1 MRRFWMWV
9 RWSARDLRARWVQV
23 VATALIIAIGTGTT
37 AAVASMTL
45 WRRASYDAS
54 YARSHHFD
62 LRVQLAEGSVVPQG
76 SLLDAAAPLAARG
89 WVAGAEERL
98 SAPTQVDASR
108 GGETVLVP
116 GRLVGVDVS
125 AGGPHVSGIA
135 IQAGRG
141 LGPAD
146 VARPA
151 AVLEAHF
158 ADHYTLPPS
167 GAIGLAGGT
176 RLPYVGTGYAPEYFI
191 VTTEA
196 GGLLAEANYAVVFVP
211 LPVAQALSGSVG
223 GVNDLVVRLAPG
235 VARRDGR
242 RALATALEQRL
253 PKVAATVS
261 TIDDD
266 PAWRAL
272 YGDLEGDQRT
282 MNSVAALIFAAAAFA
297 AFSLTTRIVEARRR
311 EIGVAMAIGQRPW
324 AIAIRPILMGC
335 EIALLGVVFGVG
347 VGLLIAEGLR
357 AVLESM
363 QPMPVWEAPFQP
375 GSFVRAAAIGL
386 VLPIAATLWPVW
398 RAVRVRPVDAIRTG
412 HLAAKG
418 GGLAPLV
425 RRATSRGRS
434 MAVMPVRNV
443 LRAPR
448 RTLLT
453 ALGIAAAI
461 TSMVGLI
468 GLIDSF
474 NATVDRGATEVR
486 TGAADRLEVAL
497 AGFQPA
503 DGDVVAAVAGAP
515 GVRDVAPSLR
525 VGATLEGTQDLD
537 VQLEVMDLANGVWH
551 PTVRGAVDRQ
561 GMPGLV
567 LAEKAATDLGLA
579 PGDTLRVEHPV
590 FLPGKRAVRSEVT
603 EMRVIGL
610 HPYPM
615 RVFSYVD
622 TRDAT
627 ALGLAG
633 IVNAV
638 HVAPA
643 PGADVG
649 SLKRALFETP
659 GVASTQPADATV
671 GVLHDLIAR
680 FMGIFRFLQL
690 FVLLLAVLIAFNAA
704 SIGVEERAREHA
716 TMFAFG
722 VRLRS
727 VLREITA
734 EGLIVGL
741 VGTVIGV
748 GLGMLAVR
756 WLTTGTAQE
765 MPDLQLVLTVAPV
778 TIVTA
783 FVMGVVAVAL
793 APLLTARK
801 LRRTDIPSTLRVM
814 E

>member
-1 MRRFWMWV
+1 MRRFWMWI
-9 RWSARDLRARWVQV
+9 RWSARDLRTRWVQV

-37 AAVASMTL
+37 AAVGSMTL

-62 LRVQLAEGSVVPQG
+62 VRAQLAEGSVVPEG
-76 SLLDAAAPLAARG
+76 SLLDAAASLVARG
-89 WVAGAEERL
+89 WVVGAEERL
-98 SAPTQVDASR
+98 SVATQVDASR
-108 GGETVLVP
+108 AGETVLVP

-125 AGGPHVSGIA
+125 AGGPHVSALA
-135 IQAGRG
+135 IQAGRP
-141 LGPAD
+141 LGESD

-158 ADHYTLPPS
+158 ADHYALPPS
-167 GAIGLAGGT
+167 GTVGLAGGT

-191 VTTEA
+191 VTTET
-196 GGLLAEANYAVVFVP
+196 GGLLAEANYGVVFVP
-211 LPVAQALSGSVG
+211 LQVAQELSGVGG
-223 GVNDLVVRLAPG
+223 GVNDLVLRLASG
-235 VARRDGR
+235 VSRPAAR
-242 RALATALEQRL
+242 RALEDAIAERL
-253 PKVAATVS
+253 PRVAVTVS

-282 MNSVAALIFAAAAFA
+282 MDAVAGLIFAAAAFA

-324 AIAIRPILMGC
+324 AIAIRPILMGF
-335 EIALLGVVFGVG
+335 EIALLGVVFGVA
-347 VGLLIAEGLR
+347 VGLLIAQGLR
-357 AVLESM
+357 TVLESM
-363 QPMPVWEAPFQP
+363 QPMPVWESPFEP
-375 GSFVRAAAIGL
+375 GTFVRAAAIGL
-386 VLPIAATLWPVW
+386 ALPIAATLWPVW
-398 RAVRVRPVDAIRTG
+398 RAVRVHPVDAIRTG

-425 RRATSRGRS
+425 RRMTSRGRS

-448 RTLLT
+448 RTSLT

-474 NATVDRGATEVR
+474 NATVDRGAAEVG
-486 TGAADRLEVAL
+486 TGAPDRLEVAL
-497 AGFQPA
+497 VGFHPA
-503 DGDVVAAVAGAP
+503 DGDVVSAIAHDR
-515 GVRDVAPSLR
+515 GVRAVAPSLR

-551 PTVRGAVDRQ
+551 PTVRGAVDRR
-561 GMPGLV
+561 GMPGVV
-567 LAEKAATDLGLA
+567 LAEKAATDLGLV
-579 PGDTLRVEHPV
+579 PGDTLAVEHPV
-590 FLPGKRAVRSEVT
+590 FLPGKRTVRSEIT
-603 EMRVIGL
+603 EMRVIGV

-615 RVFSYVD
+615 RGFAFVD
-622 TRDAT
+622 TRDAA
-627 ALGLAG
+627 ALGLGG

-643 PGADVG
+643 PGADVA
-649 SLKRALFETP
+649 SLKRTLFETP
-659 GVASTQPADATV
+659 GVASAQPADATV
-671 GVLHDLIAR
+671 GVLRDLIAT
-680 FMGIFRFLQL
+680 FMDIFRFLQL
-690 FVLLLAVLIAFNAA
+690 FVLVLAVLIAFNAA

-734 EGLIVGL
+734 EGLIVGV
-741 VGTVIGV
+741 VGTAIGV

-756 WLTTGTAQE
+756 WLTTGTGEE
-765 MPDLQLVLTVAPV
+765 MPDLQFLVTVAPA
-778 TIVTA
+778 TIATA

>member
-1 MRRFWMWV
+1 MRRFLMWV

-37 AAVASMTL
+37 AAVGSMTI
-45 WRRASYDAS
+45 WRHASYDAS

-62 LRVQLAEGSVVPQG
+62 VRVQLAEGSVVPQG
-76 SLLDAAAPLAARG
+76 SLLDAMTPLVERG
-89 WVAGAEERL
+89 WVAAAEERL

-116 GRLVGVDVS
+116 GRLVGVDQTAS
-125 AGGPHVSGIA
+125 GPHVSAIA

-141 LGPAD
+141 LGAAD

-151 AVLEAHF
+151 GVLEAHF
-158 ADHYTLPPS
+158 ADHYALPSS
-167 GAIGLAGGT
+167 GTIGLAGGT

-191 VTTEA
+191 VTTAA

-211 LPVAQALSGSVG
+211 LAVAQELSGSGG
-223 GVNDLVVRLAPG
+223 GVNDLVVRLSAG
-235 VARRDGR
+235 VSRTAARRV
-242 RALATALEQRL
+242 LASAIEERL
-253 PKVAATVS
+253 PRVAATVS
-261 TIDDD
+261 TVDDD

-272 YGDLEGDQRT
+272 YGDLESDQGT
-282 MNSVAALIFAAAAFA
+282 MNAVAALIFAAAAFA
-297 AFSLTTRIVEARRR
+297 AFSLTSRIVEARRR

-324 AIAIRPILMGC
+324 SIAIRPVLMGF
-335 EIALLGVVFGVG
+335 EIALLGVAFGVG
-347 VGLLIAEGLR
+347 VGLLIAEGLKG
-357 AVLESM
+357 VLESM
-363 QPMPVWEAPFQP
+363 QPMPVWQAPFQP
-375 GSFVRAAAIGL
+375 GSFARAAAIGL
-386 VLPIAATLWPVW
+386 VLPIVATLWPVW
-398 RAVRVRPVDAIRTG
+398 RAVRIQPVDAIRTG

-434 MAVMPVRNV
+434 MTVMPVRNV

-448 RTLLT
+448 RTMLT

-474 NATVDRGATEVR
+474 NATVDRGAAEVR
-486 TGAADRLEVAL
+486 AGAADRLEVAL
-497 AGFQPA
+497 AGFQPV
-503 DGDVVAAVAGAP
+503 DGPVVAAVVGAP
-515 GVRDVAPSLR
+515 GVRDAVPSLR
-525 VGATLEGTQDLD
+525 VGAKLEGTQDLD

-551 PTVRGAVDRQ
+551 PTVRDAADPAGK
-561 GMPGLV
+561 PGVV
-567 LAEKAATDLGLA
+567 LADKAATDLGVV
-579 PGDTLRVEHPV
+579 PGDTISVEHPV
-590 FLPGKRAVRSEVT
+590 FHPGRQAVRSVVT
-603 EMRVIGL
+603 EMRVVGL

-615 RVFSYVD
+615 RGFAYVD
-622 TRDAT
+622 LRDAA
-627 ALGLAG
+627 ALGMAG

-638 HVAPA
+638 QVAPA
-643 PGADVG
+643 PGADLG
-649 SLKRALFETP
+649 ALKRTLFEIP

-671 GVLHDLIAR
+671 GVLRDLMAR

-756 WLTTGTAQE
+756 WLTSGSAEE
-765 MPDLQLVLTVAPV
+765 MPDLQLFVTVAPA
-778 TIVTA
+778 TIATA
-783 FVMGVVAVAL
+783 FVMGVAAVAL
-793 APLLTARK
+793 APLFTARK